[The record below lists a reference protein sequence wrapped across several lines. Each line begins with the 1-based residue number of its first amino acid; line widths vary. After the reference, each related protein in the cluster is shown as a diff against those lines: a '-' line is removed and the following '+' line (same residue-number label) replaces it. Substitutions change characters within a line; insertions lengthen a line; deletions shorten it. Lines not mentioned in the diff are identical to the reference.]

1 MQSLRSFCLKT
12 GGPFCVKKRKIHR
25 PGGSRLSEDSSG
37 NLSDS
42 CLAERKK
49 SVRDPPVS
57 EIPSAL
63 PEICHGVIKWPMAMR
78 QHDAIRPQ
86 DRVDGRCSGKKRMDR
101 RIKFICPFDL
111 AEHQGVEPWHRSPG
125 LSHFES
131 LKLLDEAGP
140 ARPSLAAEG
149 IFVTSKKARHTAIC
163 RQKSAAFCEMTL
175 EKAFFTRAVSGC
187 ISGVVVLDVR

>member
-1 MQSLRSFCLKT
+1 MVIPCLCSFLLT
-12 GGPFCVKKRKIHR
+12 VPSSAFSEPPVNKKRTQTLFYKES
-25 PGGSRLSEDSSG
+25 GSST
-37 NLSDS
+37 N
-42 CLAERKK
+42 CL
-49 SVRDPPVS
+49 V
-57 EIPSAL
+57 
-63 PEICHGVIKWPMAMR
+63 
-78 QHDAIRPQ
+78 
-86 DRVDGRCSGKKRMDR
+86 
-101 RIKFICPFDL
+101 
-111 AEHQGVEPWHRSPG
+111 EHQGVEPWHRSPG

-140 ARPSLAAEG
+140 SRLSLAAEG

>member
-1 MQSLRSFCLKT
+1 MHRAFRENFGENFRRERPKIVRSRSRKTRMKPSKT
-12 GGPFCVKKRKIHR
+12 GNPL
-25 PGGSRLSEDSSG
+25 P
-37 NLSDS
+37 
-42 CLAERKK
+42 K
-49 SVRDPPVS
+49 SQLD
-57 EIPSAL
+57 
-63 PEICHGVIKWPMAMR
+63 
-78 QHDAIRPQ
+78 
-86 DRVDGRCSGKKRMDR
+86 
-101 RIKFICPFDL
+101 
-111 AEHQGVEPWHRSPG
+111 
-125 LSHFES
+125 FES